1 MLFYW
6 GESRKNVAI
15 CRRDAVYSVDHR
27 YHHAALHING
37 ADVRIQQWIN
47 RSDSGRRWGTDCIF
61 PSLGFLS
68 QEPHLSTPSG
78 MMLLEDRASG
88 RGGRQMTGNVQ
99 NENDESVIDKSL
111 EPKS

>member
-1 MLFYW
+1 MLFYR
-6 GESRKNVAI
+6 GESGKNIAI

-27 YHHAALHING
+27 YHRAALHING

-61 PSLGFLS
+61 PSPGFLS

-78 MMLLEDRASG
+78 MMLLEDQVSG
-88 RGGRQMTGNVQ
+88 RGGRQMTGNAQ
-99 NENDESVIDKSL
+99 NQNDESVIDKSL